1 MFKNIHKIQVGN
13 SRVLIENGE
22 NIKDDLGIDNG
33 FNNFISKLE
42 AFKD

>member
-22 NIKDDLGIDNG
+22 NIKDDLGIDG